1 MELEQ
6 KSVAQECDSRG
17 PTGPLPFATYNLL
30 PVLFFLFSA
39 QTKESCALFEQGVE
53 GRVELTAL
61 S

>member
-1 MELEQ
+1 M
-6 KSVAQECDSRG
+6 AQECDSRG
-17 PTGPLPFATYNLL
+17 PTGPLPFAMYNLL